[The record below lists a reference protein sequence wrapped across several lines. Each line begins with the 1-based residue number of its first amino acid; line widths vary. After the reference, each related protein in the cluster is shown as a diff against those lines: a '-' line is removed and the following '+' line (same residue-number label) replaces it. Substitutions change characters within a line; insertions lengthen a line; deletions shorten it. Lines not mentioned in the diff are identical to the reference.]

1 MPFPQK
7 GCERR
12 LLLSSLPLVSV
23 IIPVY
28 NAQST
33 IELAINSVL
42 KQTYPALEII
52 AVDDGST
59 DQTPVLLDRIAKET
73 SRLKVIT
80 QRNAGVS
87 AARNAALSQCHGKYI
102 RFVDADD
109 TLPEQALEIMVSR
122 IEKDQTELAIGG
134 YTEYLDRISRSK
146 NLLNCD
152 AVYPFHQLTPVLCRH
167 ANSYYFGVLWN
178 KLFLADIIRREKLRF
193 DPAVWWGEDF
203 AFVMD
208 YLRFSERITL
218 MKDSVYDYRRSPT
231 STTFRQVTDCIVH
244 PLGNIKMK
252 ISLYRHLKGLY
263 VYRGIYDDYKHNLWH
278 YLFRVGLN

>member
-1 MPFPQK
+1 M
-7 GCERR
+7 
-12 LLLSSLPLVSV
+12 SSLPLVSV

-59 DQTPVLLDRIAKET
+59 DQTLVLLDRIAKET

-109 TLPEQALEIMVSR
+109 TLPEQALEKMVSR

-134 YTEYLDRISRSK
+134 YTEYLDRISR
-146 NLLNCD
+146 
-152 AVYPFHQLTPVLCRH
+152 
-167 ANSYYFGVLWN
+167 
-178 KLFLADIIRREKLRF
+178 
-193 DPAVWWGEDF
+193 
-203 AFVMD
+203 
-208 YLRFSERITL
+208 
-218 MKDSVYDYRRSPT
+218 
-231 STTFRQVTDCIVH
+231 
-244 PLGNIKMK
+244 
-252 ISLYRHLKGLY
+252 
-263 VYRGIYDDYKHNLWH
+263 
-278 YLFRVGLN
+278 